1 VDGRER
7 KGLRG
12 FPVARE
18 ERARVALSF
27 LYFFCLLFGY
37 YALRPVRE
45 EMGVRVGVDRM
56 HWLFTG
62 TFVATLLAT
71 PIFGFVASRI
81 PRKRVAPAVDLFF
94 AANLVLFFAALSHGS
109 WSGIAGPAFFVWL
122 SVFNLFAISVGW
134 SLLTDVFTREQA
146 RRLFGVVGAGGTAG
160 ALAGPAAIAFAAPR
174 LGPEPL
180 LLVAAALLAVC
191 ALIAVLLRRNA
202 PRAEEAAAEAPI
214 GGAALSG
221 VGRSVREPFLLAA
234 ALILVCYTM
243 ISTVLYF
250 AQTEVVGA
258 AIPGSPA
265 RTALFARIDLA
276 VNCLTIL
283 MQILLTGPLVR
294 RAGVGGAL
302 ALVSALVT
310 AGIAAMAVSPGLAV
324 VVAVQIVHRAG
335 HFAVGRP
342 AREVLFVPL
351 DAEARYK
358 AKSFL
363 DTAVFRGSDAVSA
376 WLLAI
381 ARSAGAGLAATAW
394 LSVPIGLVW
403 TAASLRLG
411 AMRQGR
417 GGSLV
422 PDAASTAPGRV
433 ARRRS
438 GELGRGP

>member
-1 VDGRER
+1 VDGPKR
-7 KGLRG
+7 KGLLG
-12 FPVARE
+12 IPVARE

-45 EMGVRVGVDRM
+45 EMGVRVGVARM

-71 PIFGFVASRI
+71 PVFGFVASRI
-81 PRKRVAPAVDLFF
+81 SRKRLAPALNLFF

-109 WSGIAGPAFFVWL
+109 WSGIAGPAFFIWL

-134 SLLTDVFTREQA
+134 SLLTDVYTREQA
-146 RRLFGVVGAGGTAG
+146 RRLFGVVAAGGTAG
-160 ALAGPAAIAFAAPR
+160 ALAGPAAIAFAAPH

-191 ALIAVLLRRNA
+191 ALLAVLLRRNA
-202 PRAEEAAAEAPI
+202 PAGEEAAAEAPI
-214 GGAALSG
+214 GGAALAG
-221 VGRSVREPFLLAA
+221 IGRSVREPFLLAA
-234 ALILVCYTM
+234 ALVLVCYTM

-250 AQTEVVGA
+250 GQTEVVGA
-258 AIPGSPA
+258 AIPSSAA

-276 VNCLTIL
+276 VNCLTIP
-283 MQILLTGPLVR
+283 MQLLLTGPLLR

-310 AGIAAMAVSPGLAV
+310 AGIAALALSPGLAV
-324 VVAVQIVHRAG
+324 VVAVQVVHRAG

-376 WLLAI
+376 WMLAL

-403 TAASLRLG
+403 TATSWRLG
-411 AMRQGR
+411 AIRER
-417 GGSLV
+417 PRRSL
-422 PDAASTAPGRV
+422 APGV
-433 ARRRS
+433 AS
-438 GELGRGP
+438 SSTGEAA